1 MRLYLKRICCV
12 AVAMML
18 FVASAMATSC
28 FPKREVRGLG
38 VSIEG
43 VSHISHLSTSGM
55 NLWLDVKNE
64 RGRIVVNRAKV
75 EIAVDGV
82 KQLELSLR
90 EKVVVRGHRIEKV
103 LVPLRFDT
111 RNSLNIGRLLRK
123 AIDGRGK
130 GLTISFKVRGGTLL
144 FRRTITEDNISLR
157 DVAALLD
164 MDFISLLNELRK
176 INE

>member
-1 MRLYLKRICCV
+1 MRLYLKRIFCV

-43 VSHISHLSTSGM
+43 VSHVSHLSTSGM

-90 EKVVVRGHRIEKV
+90 EKVVVRGPRGDKK
-103 LVPLRFDT
+103 RSS
-111 RNSLNIGRLLRK
+111 RNARAG
-123 AIDGRGK
+123 
-130 GLTISFKVRGGTLL
+130 KVR
-144 FRRTITEDNISLR
+144 RYERCACENI
-157 DVAALLD
+157 
-164 MDFISLLNELRK
+164 IPN
-176 INE
+176 

>member
-1 MRLYLKRICCV
+1 
-12 AVAMML
+12 
-18 FVASAMATSC
+18 
-28 FPKREVRGLG
+28 
-38 VSIEG
+38 
-43 VSHISHLSTSGM
+43 
-55 NLWLDVKNE
+55 VKNE

-144 FRRTITEDNISLR
+144 LRRTITEDNISLR